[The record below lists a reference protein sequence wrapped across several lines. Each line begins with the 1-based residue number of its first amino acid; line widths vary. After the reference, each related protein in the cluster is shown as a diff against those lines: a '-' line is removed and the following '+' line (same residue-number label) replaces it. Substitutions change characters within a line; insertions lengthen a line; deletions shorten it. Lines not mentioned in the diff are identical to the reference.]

1 MDNDNTIEQRVLRE
15 DDGRVVDGSRSSVA
29 DGGRPPVADQDGS
42 GGPAATE
49 DGEILRALAEGTI
62 EEKGLLPYSSNY
74 TFLATVHHHKHEIP
88 AVYKPR
94 RGENPLWDFPAG
106 TLCQRETAA
115 FVVSEALGW
124 RLVPPTVLRDGPRGP
139 GSIQFFIECDPD
151 IHYFNMREDA
161 RYAPALRRL
170 TLFDYLI
177 NNADRKAG
185 HCLYET
191 ARKERRED
199 RRESTAYSPLTPRPA
214 HMWAIDHGICFH
226 HQYKLRTV
234 IWEFAGET
242 IEGGLLADLKSLQDL
257 VDTGPVHST
266 LDLLLSAP
274 ELDALRRR
282 ISELLSSRQYP
293 SPPVHQRNYPWPPI

>member
-1 MDNDNTIEQRVLRE
+1 MTENDKTVEQQVRSVDHSRVQ
-15 DDGRVVDGSRSSVA
+15 DPDGHS
-29 DGGRPPVADQDGS
+29 GRPAPT
-42 GGPAATE
+42 AAA
-49 DGEILRALAEGTI
+49 EIISALAEGTI

-74 TFLATVHHHKHEIP
+74 TFLATVHHQQHEIP

-139 GSIQFFIECDPD
+139 GSIQFFIECDPEF
-151 IHYFNMREDA
+151 HYFNMREDA

-170 TLFDYLI
+170 TLFDFLI

-185 HCLYET
+185 HCLYGQH
-191 ARKERRED
+191 RRFTVAGGWGEP
-199 RRESTAYSPLTPRPA
+199 AHA

-234 IWEFAGET
+234 IWEFAGEP
-242 IEGGLLADLKSLQDL
+242 IEEELLADLQSLQRL
-257 VDTGPVHST
+257 IDTEPIHST
-266 LDLLLSAP
+266 LDLLLSVP

-282 ISELLSSRQYP
+282 IHELLADRHYP
-293 SPPVHQRNYPWPPI
+293 LPPAHQRNYPWPPI

>member
-1 MDNDNTIEQRVLRE
+1 MDNNNTIEQRALRE
-15 DDGRVVDGSRSSVA
+15 DDGRVVDGGGLSVA
-29 DGGRPPVADQDGS
+29 DGGKPPVADQDGS

-74 TFLATVHHHKHEIP
+74 TFLATVHHHKHEVP

-191 ARKERRED
+191 ARIERRE
-199 RRESTAYSPLTPRPA
+199 RTAYSPLTPRPA
-214 HMWAIDHGICFH
+214 HPDTLVGLSPLRPAPTNPWTTVSPIAAPSAGKACPTRWENPGRHRRPVPVPHGP
-226 HQYKLRTV
+226 R
-234 IWEFAGET
+234 
-242 IEGGLLADLKSLQDL
+242 
-257 VDTGPVHST
+257 P
-266 LDLLLSAP
+266 P
-274 ELDALRRR
+274 
-282 ISELLSSRQYP
+282 
-293 SPPVHQRNYPWPPI
+293 PPVGVGIHGQMHATPSRSG

>member
-1 MDNDNTIEQRVLRE
+1 MTVEPQERAS
-15 DDGRVVDGSRSSVA
+15 DD
-29 DGGRPPVADQDGS
+29 S
-42 GGPAATE
+42 GGEPRARAALPAASTSR
-49 DGEILRALAEGTI
+49 EILRALAEGEV

-74 TFLATVHHHKHEIP
+74 TFLITLHHRQREIP

-124 RLVPPTVLRDGPRGP
+124 GVVPPTVLRDGPHGP
-139 GSIQFFIECDPD
+139 GSIQFFIDSDPN

-161 RYAPALRRL
+161 RFAPALRRL

-185 HCLYET
+185 HCLYGYDG
-191 ARKERRED
+191 R
-199 RRESTAYSPLTPRPA
+199 
-214 HMWAIDHGICFH
+214 MWAIDHGICFH

-234 IWEFAGET
+234 IWEFAGEP
-242 IEGGLLADLKSLQDL
+242 IEEELLADLESFAVGLEQAADPLHK
-257 VDTGPVHST
+257 T
-266 LDLLLSAP
+266 LNQLLSPPEQRALCRRVEQLEQTRHYPAP
-274 ELDALRRR
+274 PAR
-282 ISELLSSRQYP
+282 
-293 SPPVHQRNYPWPPI
+293 QRNYPWPPV

>member
-1 MDNDNTIEQRVLRE
+1 MDNEKTVEQRVHS
-15 DDGRVVDGSRSSVA
+15 DDNSR
-29 DGGRPPVADQDGS
+29 DIDQDGR
-42 GGPAATE
+42 GGPAATA
-49 DGEILRALAEGTI
+49 DREILSALAEGRI

-74 TFLATVHHHKHEIP
+74 AFLATVHHHQHEIP

-191 ARKERRED
+191 ARRERREE
-199 RRESTAYSPLTPRPA
+199 RKERTAYSLLTPHSSFLTPRPA

-242 IEGGLLADLKSLQDL
+242 IEDGLLADLASLQHL

-266 LDLLLSAP
+266 LGLLLSPP

-282 ISELLSSRQYP
+282 IRELLSSRHYP

>member
-1 MDNDNTIEQRVLRE
+1 MTDDDKTIEQQEHSL
-15 DDGRVVDGSRSSVA
+15 DDSRVVDQSTR
-29 DGGRPPVADQDGS
+29 REQ
-42 GGPAATE
+42 PAAPA
-49 DGEILRALAEGTI
+49 DGEILNALAQGQI

-74 TFLATVHHHKHEIP
+74 TFLTTVHHHQHEIP

-94 RGENPLWDFPAG
+94 RGENPLWDFTPG

-124 RLVPPTVLRDGPRGP
+124 SLVPPTVLRDGPRGP

-185 HCLYET
+185 HCLYGNLRRFSIDGGWGET
-191 ARKERRED
+191 AR
-199 RRESTAYSPLTPRPA
+199 A

-234 IWEFAGET
+234 IWEFAGEP
-242 IEGGLLADLKSLQDL
+242 IEQRLIADLESLQHL
-257 VDTGPVHST
+257 VDTDPVRST
-266 LDLLLSAP
+266 LELLLSAP

-282 ISELLSSRQYP
+282 IRELLTERVYP
-293 SPPVHQRNYPWPPI
+293 QPPAHQRNYPWPPI

>member
-1 MDNDNTIEQRVLRE
+1 MDNLEQRVRNQ
-15 DDGRVVDGSRSSVA
+15 DDSRVVDKA
-29 DGGRPPVADQDGS
+29 GR
-42 GGPAATE
+42 GGPAATA
-49 DGEILRALAEGTI
+49 DGEILSALAEGAI

-74 TFLATVHHHKHEIP
+74 TFLATVHHHQREIP

-191 ARKERRED
+191 AGKERREE
-199 RRESTAYSPLTPRPA
+199 RSERPAYSPLTPHSSLLTPRPA

-234 IWEFAGET
+234 IWEFAGES
-242 IEGGLLADLKSLQDL
+242 IEERLLADLESLQNL
-257 VDTGPVHST
+257 VDAGPVHST
-266 LDLLLSAP
+266 LGLLLSAP

-282 ISELLSSRQYP
+282 ISELLTSRQYP

>member
-1 MDNDNTIEQRVLRE
+1 MDNEKTVEQRVHSHDNSR
-15 DDGRVVDGSRSSVA
+15 DVDG
-29 DGGRPPVADQDGS
+29 
-42 GGPAATE
+42 GGPAATA
-49 DGEILRALAEGTI
+49 DREILSALAEGRI

-74 TFLATVHHHKHEIP
+74 AFLATVHHHQHEIP

-94 RGENPLWDFPAG
+94 RGENPLWDFPTG

-185 HCLYET
+185 HCLYGHH
-191 ARKERRED
+191 RRFSVEGGWGKP
-199 RRESTAYSPLTPRPA
+199 AHA

-242 IEGGLLADLKSLQDL
+242 IEEGLLADLASLQHL
-257 VDTGPVHST
+257 VDTGPVHRT
-266 LDLLLSAP
+266 LGLLLSPP

-282 ISELLSSRQYP
+282 IRELLSSRHYP

>member
-1 MDNDNTIEQRVLRE
+1 MRNKE
-15 DDGRVVDGSRSSVA
+15 DSCVVDG
-29 DGGRPPVADQDGS
+29 
-42 GGPAATE
+42 GGPAATAA
-49 DGEILRALAEGTI
+49 GEILSALAEGTI

-74 TFLATVHHHKHEIP
+74 TFLATVHYHQHEIP

-191 ARKERRED
+191 AREEREER
-199 RRESTAYSPLTPRPA
+199 TANSPLTPRPA

-242 IEGGLLADLKSLQDL
+242 IEEGLLADLESLKGL

-266 LDLLLSAP
+266 LGLLLSVP

>member
-1 MDNDNTIEQRVLRE
+1 MMDNLEQRVHSE
-15 DDGRVVDGSRSSVA
+15 DNSRDV
-29 DGGRPPVADQDGS
+29 DGGRSPVAEQDGR
-42 GGPAATE
+42 GGPAATA
-49 DGEILRALAEGTI
+49 DGEILSALAEGTI

-74 TFLATVHHHKHEIP
+74 TFLATVHHHQHEIP

-115 FVVSEALGW
+115 FLVSEALGW

-191 ARKERRED
+191 ARKERREE
-199 RRESTAYSPLTPRPA
+199 RKERTAYSPLTPHSSLLTPGPA

-242 IEGGLLADLKSLQDL
+242 IEEGLLADLKSLRGL
-257 VDTGPVHST
+257 VDTGPVHRT
-266 LDLLLSAP
+266 LGLLLSEP
-274 ELDALRRR
+274 ELEALRRR
-282 ISELLSSRQYP
+282 ISELLTSRQYP

>member
-1 MDNDNTIEQRVLRE
+1 MDNEKTVEQRVHSE
-15 DDGRVVDGSRSSVA
+15 DNSRDV
-29 DGGRPPVADQDGS
+29 DQDGR
-42 GGPAATE
+42 GPAATA
-49 DGEILRALAEGTI
+49 DREILSALAEGRI

-74 TFLATVHHHKHEIP
+74 AFLATVHHHQHEIP

-185 HCLYET
+185 HCLYGHHRRFSVDGGWGKP
-191 ARKERRED
+191 AR
-199 RRESTAYSPLTPRPA
+199 A

-242 IEGGLLADLKSLQDL
+242 IEEGLLADLASLQHL
-257 VDTGPVHST
+257 VDNGPVHST
-266 LDLLLSAP
+266 LGLLLSPP

-282 ISELLSSRQYP
+282 IRELLSSRHYP

>member
-1 MDNDNTIEQRVLRE
+1 MDNLEQRARSE
-15 DDGRVVDGSRSSVA
+15 DDSLGSRAS
-29 DGGRPPVADQDGS
+29 RPLSQDGR
-42 GGPAATE
+42 GGPAATA
-49 DGEILRALAEGTI
+49 DGEILSALAEGRI

-74 TFLATVHHHKHEIP
+74 TFLATVHHHQHEIP

-191 ARKERRED
+191 ERNERREERKER
-199 RRESTAYSPLTPRPA
+199 TAYSPLTPRPA

-234 IWEFAGET
+234 IWEFAGES
-242 IEGGLLADLKSLQDL
+242 IEEGLLADLASLQRL

-266 LDLLLSAP
+266 LGLLLSAP

-282 ISELLSSRQYP
+282 IRELLTSRQYP

>member
-1 MDNDNTIEQRVLRE
+1 MTDDDKTIEQQEQSL
-15 DDGRVVDGSRSSVA
+15 DDGRVVDQSTR
-29 DGGRPPVADQDGS
+29 REQ
-42 GGPAATE
+42 PAAPA
-49 DGEILRALAEGTI
+49 DGEILNALAQGQI

-74 TFLATVHHHKHEIP
+74 TFLTTVHHQEHEIP

-94 RGENPLWDFPAG
+94 RGENPLWDFTPG

-124 RLVPPTVLRDGPRGP
+124 SLVPPTVLRDGPRGP

-185 HCLYET
+185 HCLYGNLRRFSIAGGWGEA
-191 ARKERRED
+191 AR
-199 RRESTAYSPLTPRPA
+199 A

-234 IWEFAGET
+234 IWEFAGEP
-242 IEGGLLADLKSLQDL
+242 IEQRLIADLESLQHL
-257 VDTGPVHST
+257 VDTDPVRST
-266 LDLLLSAP
+266 LELLLSAP

-282 ISELLSSRQYP
+282 IRELLTACEYP
-293 SPPVHQRNYPWPPI
+293 LPPAHQRNYPWPPI